1 MMSERNKKLVKD
13 YGPKTFERMSRML
26 DDCLHLPADALS
38 VMTDEEW
45 KACGE
50 AMVKLS
56 GELFKVRSLVYE
68 RMKEAGVE
76 PR

>member
-1 MMSERNKKLVKD
+1 MMSERNKKLVQD
-13 YGPKTFERMSRML
+13 YGPRTFERMSRML
-26 DDCLHLPADALS
+26 DDCLHLSADALS

-50 AMVKLS
+50 AMVQLKN
-56 GELFKVRSLVYE
+56 ELWKVRLLVYE
-68 RMKEAGVE
+68 RMIEAGVE